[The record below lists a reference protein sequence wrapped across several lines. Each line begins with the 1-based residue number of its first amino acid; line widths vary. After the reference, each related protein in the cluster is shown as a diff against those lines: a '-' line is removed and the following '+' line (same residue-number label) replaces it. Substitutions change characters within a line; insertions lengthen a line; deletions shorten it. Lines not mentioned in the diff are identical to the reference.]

1 MHLRNGVH
9 EPGMS
14 VAPTKVIPGQGSGIG
29 SEIRGGKERS
39 PHTGSCGSAGVGI
52 VQSRAGKVDS
62 SMEKCPVLCVQGTAE
77 PPKSGMCW
85 AGKCW
90 GKEKGFFYQ
99 ISVSMENSSPF

>member
-14 VAPTKVIPGQGSGIG
+14 VAPTKVIPGQGSRIG

-52 VQSRAGKVDS
+52 VQSRAGKVGS
-62 SMEKCPVLCVQGTAE
+62 SMEKCPVLCVQGEGE
-77 PPKSGMCW
+77 PPKSGMWW

-99 ISVSMENSSPF
+99 ISVSVENSSAF